1 MKIIKKVKKKLTKTV
16 SNALKNSKRE
26 EYVTEG
32 FGLVKHEEMDEWI
45 KFVDAALIGTKY
57 SDNYYV
63 MMGDLRSE
71 VILENVIDGLVM
83 LDKGYDFSDVDK
95 TMRMYSQGEELRFIR
110 RSLIKF
116 SVYGMEYFNYLKGD
130 EPVKVKVK
138 RR

>member
-1 MKIIKKVKKKLTKTV
+1 
-16 SNALKNSKRE
+16 
-26 EYVTEG
+26 
-32 FGLVKHEEMDEWI
+32 MDEWI